1 VAKGTQSGKTVR
13 LRHGGMPRLNGRGRG
28 DLIVVLDVL
37 TPTDVDEDQSD
48 ALRKL
53 AELRGESVDPEPEGF
68 FSRLRSRLAD

>member
-1 VAKGTQSGKTVR
+1 
-13 LRHGGMPRLNGRGRG
+13 MPRLNGRGRG

>member
-1 VAKGTQSGKTVR
+1 
-13 LRHGGMPRLNGRGRG
+13 M
-28 DLIVVLDVL
+28 LDVL